1 LSDELA
7 LFHFFLLSV
16 TTSISFNIFLKVLLF
31 FEIAVFGCKSAAI
44 LKAEKSE
51 NPARK

>member
-1 LSDELA
+1 M
-7 LFHFFLLSV
+7 
-16 TTSISFNIFLKVLLF
+16 TSISFNIFLKILLF

-44 LKAEKSE
+44 LKAEKNE